1 MELFAFLTNALF
13 VTALGWYLV
22 TNLQWYDYRIERVVL
37 RHHKWWWH
45 LLYFLLPFFFY
56 VTLAFNG
63 LSLYFSGLFYLL
75 YLPAL
80 YLWHRRLDKKLVLT
94 WRVKRF
100 FILLLGFTLFL
111 NLLCAVKSGCETF
124 SVFLPLALAYIGS
137 LGVEKFLFTAYK
149 KEASKKLVSMPE
161 LKIVCVTGSYGKTS
175 MKNFMTQVLSKQ
187 YRVYATPRSVNTI
200 GGIIRDVNESL
211 PSDTQV
217 YVCEA
222 GAREAGDIYK
232 IARFLNPQIVVVGKV
247 GPQHLEYFRTL
258 ENIKRTKL
266 EVMQSNRLEAAFV
279 HSSVTDE
286 PHEKVRFFGEG
297 IKNVK
302 ATLEGL
308 DFDLELEGRTLQ
320 LHSGILG
327 GFNAININAAVL
339 VAEALGME
347 DAAIEEAVASLEG
360 VEHRLQRIDAGGKV
374 ILDDGYNGNIDGM
387 LEDVRLCSQYKGRKV
402 IVTPGLVESTEELNL
417 QLIEAIN
424 KVFDVAII
432 TGALNSELFEK
443 HLSVD
448 EVVVL
453 KEKSALVQTLQEHT
467 RSGDIILFANDAPS
481 FI

>member
-1 MELFAFLTNALF
+1 MELLAFLTNVLF

-22 TNLQWYDYRIERVVL
+22 TNLQWYDYKIERVVL
-37 RHHKWWWH
+37 RHHKRWWH
-45 LLYFLLPFFFY
+45 LLYFILPFFLYVALTFY
-56 VTLAFNG
+56 G
-63 LSLYFSGLFYLL
+63 LSLYFFGFFYLF

-80 YLWHRRLDKKLVLT
+80 YLWHRRLDKKLVVT

-100 FILLLGFTLFL
+100 LILLLGFTLFL
-111 NLLCAVKSGCETF
+111 NLLCAVKTGCETF

-137 LGVEKFLFTAYK
+137 LGVEKFLFAAYK
-149 KEASKKLVSMPE
+149 KEAARKLASME
-161 LKIVCVTGSYGKTS
+161 KLKIVCVTGSYGKTS
-175 MKNFMTQVLSKQ
+175 MKNFMTQILSKQ
-187 YRVYATPRSVNTI
+187 YRVYSTPRSVNTI

-211 PSDTQV
+211 STGTEV

-222 GAREAGDIYK
+222 GAREVGDIYK

-247 GPQHLEYFRTL
+247 GPQHLEYFKTVD
-258 ENIKRTKL
+258 NIKRTKL
-266 EVMQSNRLEAAFV
+266 EIMQSDRLEAAFV
-279 HSSVTDE
+279 HTSVTDE

-297 IKNVK
+297 VKNVQ

-308 DFDLELEGRTLQ
+308 DFDLELEGRMLH
-320 LHSGILG
+320 LHSNILG

-339 VAEALGME
+339 VAAALGME
-347 DAAIEEAVASLEG
+347 DAAIEKAVASLQG

-387 LEDVRLCSQYKGRKV
+387 LEDVRLCSQFDGRKV

-417 QLIEAIN
+417 QLIDAIN

-443 HLSVD
+443 HLKVN
-448 EVVVL
+448 EVVIL
-453 KEKSALVQTLQEHT
+453 KEKAALVQTLQERT